1 MKINIKATNLKL
13 TPEIN
18 DYINNKIGGL
28 GKFIEGYDSSVQA
41 WVEVGIF
48 TKHHQTGEIYRAEIQ
63 IRVPHDKKGI
73 RAVSQKETLY
83 AAIDDVREEV
93 KKELTKIK
101 EKKISLVR
109 KGSRLLKKL
118 TSIFYESR

>member
-1 MKINIKATNLKL
+1 MKINIKATNLEL
-13 TPEIN
+13 TSEIN
-18 DYINNKIGGL
+18 NYISKKIGGL
-28 GKFIEGYDSSVQA
+28 EKFIEGFDSSIQA
-41 WVEVGIF
+41 WVEVGIS

-63 IRVPHDKKGI
+63 IRIPHDKKGV

-83 AAIDDVREEV
+83 AAIDDAREEI

-109 KGSRLLKKL
+109 KGSRLIKKI

>member
-1 MKINIKATNLKL
+1 MQINIKATNLEL

-18 DYINNKIGGL
+18 DYISKKIDGL
-28 GKFIEGYDSSVQA
+28 EKFIEGYNSSVQA
-41 WVEVGIF
+41 WVEVGIS

-63 IRVPHDKKGI
+63 IRIPHDKKGV

-83 AAIDDVREEV
+83 AAIDDAREEV
-93 KKELTKIK
+93 KRELTKIK

-118 TSIFYESR
+118 KSIFYE